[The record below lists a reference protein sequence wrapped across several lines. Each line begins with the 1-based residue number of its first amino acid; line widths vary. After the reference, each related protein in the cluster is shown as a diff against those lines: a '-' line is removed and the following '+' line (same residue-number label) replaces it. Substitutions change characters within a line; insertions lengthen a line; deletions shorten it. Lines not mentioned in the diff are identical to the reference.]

1 MLIAF
6 FVNGI
11 EDEYPRYTTT
21 VLAYEAARRGHE
33 VCYITPGDFVLS
45 PDDVMRV
52 HARFADPVAA
62 ARPSRAVAKK
72 ATKSAK
78 KKVAKKKSAARKT
91 AKAAASSRPS
101 DRPAAANA
109 TSTALT
115 AFLKGLQASRKTRL
129 LDVGDIDVLMLRS
142 DPSRDA
148 TERPWAEDIGIQFG
162 RRAAQQG
169 VLVLNDPDSLSRAIN
184 KLYFQEFPREV
195 RAETLITRFP
205 ADIKEFAKKHGG
217 KVVLKPLQGSGG
229 QGVFLVNN
237 KAAANLNQMIEA
249 ISRDGYIIAQ
259 AYVPEAKQGDIRL
272 FMMNGVPLEVDGKYA
287 AMRRV
292 ASAEDIR
299 SNIHAGGKAKPIKI
313 TERQL
318 RVAELIRPKLVED
331 GMFLVG
337 IDIIGDVI
345 LEVNVFT
352 PGNLFSCCEM
362 TGVNFAGRILQSIER
377 KLEIRGEFP
386 GHFGN
391 TSLAVM

>member
-6 FVNGI
+6 FVNDLA
-11 EDEYPRYTTT
+11 DEYPRYTTT
-21 VLAYEAARRGHE
+21 LLAHEAARRGHE

-52 HARFADPVAA
+52 HARFAEPPAPA
-62 ARPSRAVAKK
+62 KKPSRAVAKK
-72 ATKSAK
+72 AS
-78 KKVAKKKSAARKT
+78 KVAKKATKKAAKKVP
-91 AKAAASSRPS
+91 AKA
-101 DRPAAANA
+101 PADKPGIAPIG
-109 TSTALT
+109 ALAGVGPLR
-115 AFLKGLQASRKTRL
+115 AFLKGVQASKTRL
-129 LDVGDIDVLMLRS
+129 VDITDIDVLMLRN
-142 DPSRDA
+142 DPSNDA
-148 TERPWAEDIGIQFG
+148 IERPWAEDIGIQFG

-184 KLYFQEFPREV
+184 KLYFQEFPRAV

-205 ADIKEFAKKHGG
+205 ADIKEFAKKHDDRI
-217 KVVLKPLQGSGG
+217 VLKPLQGSGG

-237 KAAANLNQMIEA
+237 KAAANLNQMIES

-259 AYVPEAKQGDIRL
+259 AYVPEAEKGDIRL
-272 FMMNGVPLEVDGKYA
+272 FLMNGEPLEVDGKYA

-292 ASAEDIR
+292 SSKEDIR
-299 SNIHAGGKAKPIKI
+299 SNIHAGGSAKPAKI

-318 RVAELIRPKLVED
+318 RVAEMIRPKLLED

-362 TGVNFAGRILQSIER
+362 AGVNFAGKVLQSIER
-377 KLEIRGEFP
+377 KLEIRREFP

-391 TSLAVM
+391 SSLAVM

>member
-6 FVNGI
+6 FVNDMA
-11 EDEYPRYTTT
+11 DEYPRYTTT

-45 PDDVMRV
+45 PDDTMRV
-52 HARFADPVAA
+52 HARFAGRIETPT
-62 ARPSRAVAKK
+62 RPSRAIAGKATKTAKKTAKK
-72 ATKSAK
+72 ASKKTGKS
-78 KKVAKKKSAARKT
+78 T
-91 AKAAASSRPS
+91 AKAKPS
-101 DRPAAANA
+101 ARSGAPTAKPA
-109 TSTALT
+109 ALT
-115 AFLKGLQASRKTRL
+115 AFLKALQGTQKTRL
-129 LDVGDIDVLMLRS
+129 VDVGDIDVLMLRN

-148 TERPWAEDIGIQFG
+148 NERPWAEDIGIQFG
-162 RRAAQQG
+162 RLAAQQG
-169 VLVLNDPDSLSRAIN
+169 VLVLNDPSSLSRAIN
-184 KLYFQEFPREV
+184 KLYFQGFPREV

-205 ADIKEFAKKHGG
+205 DDIKEFAKKHGG

-259 AYVPEAKQGDIRL
+259 AYVPEAEKGDIRL
-272 FMMNGVPLEVDGKYA
+272 FLMNGSPLEVDGKYA

-292 ASAEDIR
+292 GSDEDIR
-299 SNIHAGGKAKPIKI
+299 SNIHAGGTAKPIRI

-318 RVAELIRPKLVED
+318 RVAELIRPKLIED

-337 IDIIGDVI
+337 IDIIGDTI
-345 LEVNVFT
+345 LEVNVFS
-352 PGNLFSCCEM
+352 PGNLYSCSEM
-362 TGVNFAGRILQSIER
+362 AKANFAGKILQSIER
-377 KLEIRGEFP
+377 KLEIREEFP

-391 TSLAVM
+391 SSLAVM